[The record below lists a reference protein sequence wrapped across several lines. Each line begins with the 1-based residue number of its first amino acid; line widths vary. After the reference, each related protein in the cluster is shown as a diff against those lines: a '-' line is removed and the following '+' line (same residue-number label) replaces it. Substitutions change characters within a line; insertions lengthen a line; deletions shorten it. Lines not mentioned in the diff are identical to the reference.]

1 MKCILKNIAL
11 KMPFQSPIKETF
23 LDKLKLLSV
32 DKNYYKDTMKS
43 CDITG

>member
-1 MKCILKNIAL
+1 MYPKETYRI
-11 KMPFQSPIKETF
+11 SPIKETF

-32 DKNYYKDTMKS
+32 DKNYYKGTMKS